1 MQLMS
6 AKAAQTVDNCP
17 YRSTDGNQSILSF
30 MLEERFLNV
39 RRRLL
44 WVDCVAGLVVGL
56 MVVLLNDRLSVWY
69 NLPQVLVFAL
79 GIINLA
85 YGTYSLFLVLRKK
98 RPLKLLRFLVGGN
111 LLWTA
116 VCIGLVLAFLDTASP
131 LGLVLLLG
139 EGLFVGGLGI
149 LEWQSREL
157 LLTV

>member
-1 MQLMS
+1 
-6 AKAAQTVDNCP
+6 
-17 YRSTDGNQSILSF
+17 

-69 NLPQVLVFAL
+69 NLPQALVFAL

-85 YGTYSLFLVLRKK
+85 YGTYSLSLVLRKK

-116 VCIGLVLAFLDTASP
+116 VCIGLVL
-131 LGLVLLLG
+131 LLG
-139 EGLFVGGLGI
+139 EGLFVGNLGI
-149 LEWQSREL
+149 LEWPSRAL